1 MCGGATAT
9 WSRSL
14 LRLRPAIQGSARQAP
29 AIENLGG
36 AGSAAE
42 PGNPGGIKGN
52 TGPGGSVNSFH
63 ASNTIIASNTS
74 DQGRPDCSGRVV
86 DGAGAHNLLKP
97 QVAA

>member
-1 MCGGATAT
+1 MRWRDGDVV
-9 WSRSL
+9 SL
-14 LRLRPAIQGSARQAP
+14 APSAPAGYPGIGTTGTGNREPRRRRLGRRARQ
-29 AIENLGG
+29 
-36 AGSAAE
+36 
-42 PGNPGGIKGN
+42 PGGIKGN

-86 DGAGAHNLLKP
+86 DGAGGHNLLKP